1 MNNKLEVIG
10 IDHGWSMMKTV
21 TQVFVTGVKEITTT
35 PALFGDVLEYDGK
48 YYKIGTVR
56 QEVKDTKVEDDSF
69 YLLTLAAVA
78 KELKKRGLSDAKVF
92 LAVGLPLTRFGA
104 ERNNFI
110 KYLTKNKR
118 VDFRY
123 ENEAY
128 HIEIDDVA
136 VFPQCYAAVVD
147 KIPTMAK
154 KTLVVDIGSWTI
166 DIMPVINKSPD
177 ESKCVTVPRGL
188 ITCMYYF
195 HSNKKMKPV
204 SKVWIWAGF
213 TIAAII
219 WTFVSSIKNPYLNLA
234 TLLIVLILLSF
245 YYESGMWTRIINIVT
260 FMGIGMLFEPVALL
274 LLHAMNFHMGE
285 SYKYYFVMVICSF
298 VRGNVM
304 YILSKLIS
312 KKGMQ
317 IADFPK
323 EILGVLV
330 MVFAFTVL
338 NCCFVILLSLE
349 AGSEKSLLMCASI
362 VISIVLTDYFMLY
375 MMERFNYLVQK
386 QYEDA
391 MYREEMH
398 YKDIYYEE
406 AEKQNKEV
414 QKLKHDMK
422 HKLHELY
429 HLVENSDGQ
438 ELSEKIGAMCKE
450 FEQIDEKQYSDN
462 PIVDSVL
469 RIKFGRAKARGIKVE
484 TSIRIP
490 KQMQLDHG
498 DIGVLYG
505 NLVDNA
511 VEACS
516 KVPEGQRFVKIENK
530 YQSGILLLIITN
542 SKTGKKNKSLK
553 TTKKDNIRHG
563 HGVQSVRKVIEKYN
577 GTVSFTDKGDIFEV
591 SAMLYGIEVRE

>member
-1 MNNKLEVIG
+1 MFKWLFKKKGCAKHMNNKLEVIG
-10 IDHGWSMMKTV
+10 IDHGWSMMKTIS
-21 TQVFVTGVKEITTT
+21 QVFVTGVKEITTT
-35 PALFGDVLEYDGK
+35 PALFGDVLEYEGK
-48 YYKIGTVR
+48 FYKVGTVR

-78 KELKKRGLSDAKVF
+78 KELKRRGL
-92 LAVGLPLTRFGA
+92 A
-104 ERNNFI
+104 E
-110 KYLTKNKR
+110 
-118 VDFRY
+118 
-123 ENEAY
+123 A
-128 HIEIDDVA
+128 
-136 VFPQCYAAVVD
+136 
-147 KIPTMAK
+147 
-154 KTLVVDIGSWTI
+154 
-166 DIMPVINKSPD
+166 
-177 ESKCVTVPRGL
+177 
-188 ITCMYYF
+188 
-195 HSNKKMKPV
+195 
-204 SKVWIWAGF
+204 KVWIWAGF

-219 WTFVSSIKNPYLNLA
+219 WTFVSNIKNPYLNLA

-317 IADFPK
+317 IAAFPK

-330 MVFAFTVL
+330 MVFTFTVL

-362 VISIVLTDYFMLY
+362 VFSIVLTDYFMLH

-429 HLVENSDGQ
+429 HLVENSDGH
-438 ELSEKIGAMCKE
+438 ELSEK
-450 FEQIDEKQYSDN
+450 SLDN
-462 PIVDSVL
+462 L
-469 RIKFGRAKARGIKVE
+469 FATKYVE
-484 TSIRIP
+484 I
-490 KQMQLDHG
+490 
-498 DIGVLYG
+498 
-505 NLVDNA
+505 
-511 VEACS
+511 
-516 KVPEGQRFVKIENK
+516 IE
-530 YQSGILLLIITN
+530 
-542 SKTGKKNKSLK
+542 
-553 TTKKDNIRHG
+553 
-563 HGVQSVRKVIEKYN
+563 
-577 GTVSFTDKGDIFEV
+577 
-591 SAMLYGIEVRE
+591 